1 MAFIDIASSQNRDKI
16 VSEYVEKLKHLKE
29 EQIENKMQ
37 GLARIRENEQ
47 TFQPIV
53 KATQESAKAITSL
66 LKKPDPSIYKSYTES
81 SRKDLDRYFSIY
93 KEGDKFKL
101 GNKEVKIENN
111 NVILD
116 GIEYRGTPGLWNLLM
131 LNTPENYEDSDLTE
145 YLNLIESA
153 DVWNYPKK
161 VPNSRPHSTS
171 KAGFIENHIFDSE
184 EEYEDTKTEPAK
196 TTGEGIFLPS
206 DINSL
211 VRRLAIILSERRAG
225 NNVATTPELVAILDE
240 LLNRKK
246 ITQQEYNAICK
257 QESC

>member
-66 LKKPDPSIYKSYTES
+66 LKKPDPSIYKSYAES

-116 GIEYRGTPGLWNLLM
+116 GIEYKGTPGLWDLLM
-131 LNTPENYEDSDLTE
+131 LNTPTNFEDSDLTE

-153 DVWNYPKK
+153 DVWNYPKN
-161 VPNSRPHSTS
+161 VPNSRPRNTS
-171 KAGFIENHIFDSE
+171 KAIFIENHLFEPE
-184 EEYEDTKTEPAK
+184 EEYDGKKEDPE
-196 TTGEGIFLPS
+196 TTRGKGIFLPS

-246 ITQQEYNAICK
+246 ITQQEYHAICK

>member
-66 LKKPDPSIYKSYTES
+66 LKKPDPSIYKSYAES

-116 GIEYRGTPGLWNLLM
+116 GIEYKGTPGLWDLLM
-131 LNTPENYEDSDLTE
+131 LNTPTNFEDSDLTE

-161 VPNSRPHSTS
+161 LPNSRPYNTS
-171 KAGFIENHIFDSE
+171 KASFIESHIFDFE
-184 EEYEDTKTEPAK
+184 EE
-196 TTGEGIFLPS
+196 
-206 DINSL
+206 
-211 VRRLAIILSERRAG
+211 
-225 NNVATTPELVAILDE
+225 ELKMKMKQLKK
-240 LLNRKK
+240 RKK
-246 ITQQEYNAICK
+246 SQRLPVMAYLYPVI
-257 QESC
+257 

>member
-16 VSEYVEKLKHLKE
+16 VNEYVEKLKHFKE
-29 EQIENKMQ
+29 EQIENKTQ
-37 GLARIRENEQ
+37 GLARVRENEQ

-66 LKKPDPSIYKSYTES
+66 LKKPDPSIYKSYAES
-81 SRKDLDRYFSIY
+81 SRKDLDKYFSIY

-116 GIEYRGTPGLWNLLM
+116 GIEYKGTPGLWDLLM
-131 LNTPENYEDSDLTE
+131 LNTPNNFEESDLTE
-145 YLNLIESA
+145 YLNLIENA

-161 VPNSRPHSTS
+161 LPNSRPYNTS
-171 KAGFIENHIFDSE
+171 KASFIENHIFE
-184 EEYEDTKTEPAK
+184 EEDENEDEKKEK
-196 TTGEGIFLPS
+196 ITGNGIFLPGN
-206 DINSL
+206 INSL

-225 NNVATTPELVAILDE
+225 NNAATTPELVAILDE
-240 LLNRKK
+240 LRNRQE

-257 QESC
+257 EESC